1 MRALPDLSLY
11 LVTDSRLIGQK
22 NLLSVVEP
30 ALKGG
35 VKVVQFRE
43 KSMEAK
49 EIFDVAMELRAL
61 TSKYNVPLIINDRLD
76 IALAVDADGV
86 HLGQLDLPVEK
97 VRQILGA
104 NKLIGFTVH
113 NEAQAKAANQMD
125 VDYVVA
131 APVFRTNTKLDTRG
145 LLGFDGLR
153 SILKVSKKPVI
164 AAGGISLKNIAEV
177 VDMGV
182 DGVVVVNPIMTS
194 DDPQLSAEKFVNM
207 LTPMKI

>member
-1 MRALPDLSLY
+1 MRALPELSLY

-35 VKVVQFRE
+35 VKVVQYRE
-43 KSMEAK
+43 KAMEAK
-49 EIFDVAMELRAL
+49 AVFDMALELRAL
-61 TSKYNVPLIINDRLD
+61 TNKYNVPLIINDRLD

-86 HLGQLDLPVEK
+86 HLGQLDLPVDK
-97 VRQILGA
+97 VRKILGA
-104 NKLIGFTVH
+104 NKIIGFTVL
-113 NEAQAKAANQMD
+113 NDAQAKAANQMD

-131 APVFRTNTKLDTRG
+131 APIFRTNTKLDNRG

-153 SILKVSKKPVI
+153 SILKVTNKPVI

>member
-76 IALAVDADGV
+76 IAQAVDADGV

-97 VRQILGA
+97 VRKILGA

-177 VDMGV
+177 VDMDV

>member
-35 VKVVQFRE
+35 VKVVQYRE
-43 KSMEAK
+43 KAMESK
-49 EIFDVAMELRAL
+49 EIYEVALELRAL
-61 TSKYNVPLIINDRLD
+61 TRKYNVPLIINDRLD
-76 IALAVDADGV
+76 IAQAVDADGV
-86 HLGQLDLPVEK
+86 HLGQLDLPVDK
-97 VRQILGA
+97 VRKILGA
-104 NKLIGFTVH
+104 NKIIGFTVL
-113 NEAQAKAANQMD
+113 NDAQAKAANQMD

-131 APVFRTNTKLDTRG
+131 APIFRTNTKLDNRG

-153 SILKVSKKPVI
+153 SILKVTNKPVI

>member
-76 IALAVDADGV
+76 IAQAVDADGV

-145 LLGFDGLR
+145 LLGFEGLR

-177 VDMGV
+177 VDMDV

>member
-76 IALAVDADGV
+76 IALAVNADGV

-177 VDMGV
+177 VDMDV